1 MSNYRASTHAESRNL
16 PLVQTVSPELW
27 KHCYIFLVTA
37 KHVKIDKHVVVSAK
51 ASVRVASILAFN
63 AVGRCSRETSLKET
77 GSVLRNNRLGFG
89 CRFLLTKQSV
99 VCNHFIDKVAN
110 ESSALLPLDIA
121 KASYQ
126 LVTRQN
132 NQSSD
137 VMPLAPR
144 DSAGAQ
150 IPITS
155 CPTRECA
162 PDADICSA
170 LDDVSAER
178 TTRISFGHSR

>member
-27 KHCYIFLVTA
+27 KHCYIFLVTSFRELRA

-63 AVGRCSRETSLKET
+63 AVGRCSRETYLKET

-126 LVTRQN
+126 LVTKYKQ
-132 NQSSD
+132 
-137 VMPLAPR
+137 PKHP
-144 DSAGAQ
+144 
-150 IPITS
+150 TS
-155 CPTRECA
+155 CRLHLGWSPN
-162 PDADICSA
+162 PNH
-170 LDDVSAER
+170 LVP
-178 TTRISFGHSR
+178 HP